1 MNQIAYTV
9 GDGIYLNLTNR
20 CPCRCVFCIRQE
32 QDTVGDSGSLWLKK
46 EPTADEV
53 LEALASYDLGSYRE
67 IVFCGYGEPME
78 QLDVLLE
85 VCRRIRAISNLPI
98 RVNTNG
104 LADLIHKKP
113 TALLL
118 EGLVDTVS
126 ISLNAP
132 NRQRY
137 HEVVQSIYGL
147 PAFDSMLQFAVS
159 CKSYVPHVMFTV
171 VDILSEEEIAACRQ
185 LASGLGIPLRV
196 REKL

>member
-85 VCRRIRAISNLPI
+85 VCRRIRAISSLPI

-171 VDILSEEEIAACRQ
+171 VDILSEEEITACRQ

>member
-147 PAFDSMLQFAVS
+147 PAFDSMLQFTVS

>member
-46 EPTADEV
+46 EPTTDEV

-85 VCRRIRAISNLPI
+85 VCRRIRAISSLPI

-113 TALLL
+113 TAPLL

>member
-46 EPTADEV
+46 EPTTDEV

-85 VCRRIRAISNLPI
+85 VCRRIRAISSLPI

>member
-32 QDTVGDSGSLWLKK
+32 QDTVGNSDSLWLKN

-53 LEALASYDLGSYRE
+53 LEALASYNLADYRE

-85 VCRRIRAISNLPI
+85 VCRRIRAISSLPI
-98 RVNTNG
+98 RINTNG
-104 LADLIHKKP
+104 LADLIHGKP
-113 TALLL
+113 SAPLL

-132 NRQRY
+132 DRQRY
-137 HEVVQSIYGL
+137 HEVVQSIYGPL
-147 PAFDSMLQFAVS
+147 AFDALLQFAIN
-159 CKSYVPHVMFTV
+159 CKAYVPHVMFTV
-171 VDILSEEEIAACRQ
+171 VDILSGEEIAACRQ
-185 LASGLGIPLRV
+185 LAAELGIPLRV
-196 REKL
+196 RKKL

>member
-32 QDTVGDSGSLWLKK
+32 QDTVGNSDSLWLKN

-53 LEALASYDLGSYRE
+53 LEALASYNLEDYRE

-85 VCRRIRAISNLPI
+85 VCRRIRAISSLPI
-98 RVNTNG
+98 RINTNG
-104 LADLIHKKP
+104 LADLIHGKP
-113 TALLL
+113 SAPLL

-132 NRQRY
+132 DRQRY
-137 HEVVQSIYGL
+137 HEVVQSIYGPL
-147 PAFDSMLQFAVS
+147 AFDALLQFAVE
-159 CKSYVPHVMFTV
+159 CKAYVPHVMFTV
-171 VDILSEEEIAACRQ
+171 VDILSSAEIAACRQ
-185 LASGLGIPLRV
+185 LAAGLGIPLRV

>member
-32 QDTVGDSGSLWLKK
+32 QDTVGNSGSLWLKK

-85 VCRRIRAISNLPI
+85 VCRRIRAISSLPI

-113 TALLL
+113 TAPLL

-185 LASGLGIPLRV
+185 LASELGIPFRV

>member
-32 QDTVGDSGSLWLKK
+32 QDTVGDSDSLWLKK

-53 LEALASYDLGSYRE
+53 LEALVSYDLGSYRE

-78 QLDVLLE
+78 RLDVLLE
-85 VCRRIRAISNLPI
+85 VCRRIRAISSLPI

-113 TALLL
+113 TAPLL

-132 NRQRY
+132 DRQRY
-137 HEVVQSIYGL
+137 HEVVQSIYGP
-147 PAFDSMLQFAVS
+147 PAFDSLLQFAAS
-159 CKSYVPHVMFTV
+159 CKSYVSHVMFTV
-171 VDILSEEEIAACRQ
+171 VDILPEEEIAACRQ

>member
-85 VCRRIRAISNLPI
+85 VCRRIRAISSLPI

-113 TALLL
+113 TAPLL

>member
-32 QDTVGDSGSLWLKK
+32 QDTVGNSDSLWLKN

-53 LEALASYDLGSYRE
+53 LEALASYNLEDYRE

-85 VCRRIRAISNLPI
+85 VCRRIRAISSLPI
-98 RVNTNG
+98 RINTNG
-104 LADLIHKKP
+104 LADLIHGKP
-113 TALLL
+113 SAPLL

-132 NRQRY
+132 DRQRY
-137 HEVVQSIYGL
+137 HEVVQSIYGPL
-147 PAFDSMLQFAVS
+147 AFDALLQFAVG
-159 CKSYVPHVMFTV
+159 CKAYVPHVMFTV
-171 VDILSEEEIAACRQ
+171 VDILSSEEIAACRQ
-185 LASGLGIPLRV
+185 LAVGLGIPLRV

>member
-85 VCRRIRAISNLPI
+85 VCRRIRAISSLPI